1 MFLKLIKDFL
11 IKKSVKKSLTNY
23 KPFVTEDKIQ
33 TVGLLIDETYFAKD
47 SELISEIFSNGIE
60 QGNVKV
66 LIYKDRIKKKEVF
79 DNPHFSIKD
88 VSLGGE
94 FKTQEVNNFIDTPFD
109 MLISYYDIE
118 KPPLMWLTIQSKA
131 KFKVGFSTID
141 KRINAFMVG
150 TIAEK
155 HEEFVSE
162 LFKYLKILNKI

>member
-11 IKKSVKKSLTNY
+11 IKKSVKKSLINY

-33 TVGLLIDETYFAKD
+33 TVGLLIDETYFTKE
-47 SELISEIFSNGIE
+47 SELISEIISNGIHH
-60 QGNVKV
+60 GNIKV
-66 LIYKDRIKKKEVF
+66 LIFKDRIKKKEVF
-79 DNPHFSIKD
+79 ENPHFSRKD
-88 VSLGGE
+88 ITLVGE
-94 FKTQEVNNFIDTPFD
+94 FKKQEVNNFIDTPFD